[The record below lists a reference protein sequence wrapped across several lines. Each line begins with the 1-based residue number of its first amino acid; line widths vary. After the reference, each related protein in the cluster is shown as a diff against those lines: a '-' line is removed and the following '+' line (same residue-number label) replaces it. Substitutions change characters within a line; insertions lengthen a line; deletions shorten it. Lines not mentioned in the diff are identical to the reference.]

1 MEEHLRLQT
10 YETHVTDPNIIDLRR
25 EIAHIRTLAYEFRA
39 SLEAGTLQ
47 QREAFFST
55 FKKTIE
61 GTYDDLQVEDIMES
75 LSLSYDFVFAPTL
88 RMSAK
93 EAEAMVKIHKTAA
106 DIVEKYKKVTEN
118 TSVKLEWSSKLEN
131 ALTQFALVVIPY
143 VAEELR
149 PKLKEELAQRFIPSL
164 KAGMV

>member
-1 MEEHLRLQT
+1 MEEQLRIQN
-10 YETHVTDPNIIDLRR
+10 YETFVTDPNIIDLRR

-39 SLEAGTLQ
+39 SLEAGSLQ
-47 QREAFFST
+47 QREAFFSA

-61 GTYDDLQVEDIMES
+61 GTYEDLQVEDLMES
-75 LSLSYDFVFAPTL
+75 LALSYDFVFAPTL

-106 DIVEKYKKVTEN
+106 DVVEKYKKVTES
-118 TSVKLEWSSKLEN
+118 TAVKLEWSSKLEN

-149 PKLKEELAQRFIPSL
+149 PQLKADLAQRFLPSL
-164 KAGMV
+164 RSSI